1 FVPLIYFRPFVPSH
15 LPTFDRASH
24 LPGSRCA
31 AAIRPPPSLAVPDVT
46 RPRRP
51 SVQAFGCSSVRS
63 NRSSARR
70 RRLVALFQV
79 EVCSSQSLFARPTLV
94 VEVEVLFL
102 STYRV
107 PVLLQWGGETRL
119 EEALVAMEKISAAS
133 AMEWSI
139 ELDKGLRSR
148 KPGQAVKAI
157 QQTGSRLQ
165 QWDQEPEPTK
175 AAHKIFDLVAGEE
188 RFFLNCILLKL
199 SDAFRSG
206 DKDIRVSVV
215 KVFLSLFKMRRKT
228 KRYHGVMS
236 KAKMCNPLE
245 LLKRVKIV
253 FDTGDLESRVLA
265 LVLFG
270 SWAEFSRD
278 NAHIRYIILSSLVS
292 SEVMEVKASL
302 FAAGCFCKFAYDF
315 APVVLEM
322 LPRIVASSELS
333 STLRAAGANVFAKM
347 GYFSPN
353 AVNGYKIG
361 LKLLLYSSDEDLSVS
376 LLLSLSKLAYKS
388 SSILP
393 DQVEVLLSFLSQ
405 EKPLHQQSTALRCL
419 RLLSS
424 PVCSHPVG
432 LLTVKP
438 LLRIVHDT
446 KLPISMQ
453 CDALRI
459 LHKVFPES
467 ELLIFI
473 MFKYQKMHMPG
484 DVMREFS
491 KVLTILDNANQ
502 SNIESNRVLVI
513 SILADVLIK
522 NSRKTGTEL
531 DGNCDSFPS
540 LTWIISTI
548 IGQIIS
554 LVKQLLDS
562 NRYWDVALPEVRRL
576 LAVLLFVAG
585 EHLVQGVIV
594 LDRIRLVIDYLVNH
608 LPQKAIVSTVTAPTG
623 QEMDHFRAKN
633 FGTSLKIA
641 NQVHK
646 FAVACIQNLIELGAS
661 AAEVLDKVK
670 MLVDCVHRCSLF
682 GSYVQAVYS
691 IQVHS
696 SVFWGCAVNKSKQG
710 CSPNRQLGDSDCD
723 LLIKHEI
730 FTLECVMEMLK
741 EKNFWQLYTIGK
753 FAAGQGAWVT
763 AKFIFEQIASKVQS
777 ESSSCWLKSLAQH
790 AQCEMRI
797 QLFLLPKLRC
807 SLAEWSLTKE
817 IPILYFRNIS
827 CGSVDQGVSVQVC
840 GESYG
845 EVLVEA
851 HNSIRSSAETL
862 DCVVKFGNSFYF
874 QRWFL
879 ALRMLVLTTVYD
891 VLKVLG
897 SSGSGHAEGSLAHGL
912 SSVQQIT
919 QCSFRLTRLAQELDL
934 LYISFINMDTK
945 SSNIISALALSC
957 SLLAFTSGTAASFA
971 TVHANDNSNLHLNR
985 MSIED
990 LAGRLWLIDPDTC
1003 SILFQLLDVSLGID
1017 HPHVQPRNQK
1027 LESGEVR
1034 DITSICHDVVSRVDG
1049 FRNELKDPVDNVEA
1063 LLKVTVE
1070 SFQLLLNTIVK
1081 WLQIPFKLPMY
1092 FFKTRPC
1099 LVSELF
1105 TSNADATNQNE
1116 LIVQPGCDLSL
1127 NLCIQ
1132 LKNLPDLPTPISKL
1146 YCIVYSITSFA
1157 ESSPTSR
1164 GTKTGQIQ
1172 RVDFKDWHMDDMVQ
1186 ANEKLFHH
1194 VRDRA
1199 NKTTDRGRKRPRVE
1213 EGVVQ
1218 SVVQFEVNN
1227 RGQGF
1232 SSCVLGV
1239 SGFPEGCYRIKWHS
1253 CCVDGRGRYWSLL
1266 PSNSGPVFTVC
1277 RS

>member
-1 FVPLIYFRPFVPSH
+1 
-15 LPTFDRASH
+15 
-24 LPGSRCA
+24 
-31 AAIRPPPSLAVPDVT
+31 
-46 RPRRP
+46 
-51 SVQAFGCSSVRS
+51 
-63 NRSSARR
+63 
-70 RRLVALFQV
+70 
-79 EVCSSQSLFARPTLV
+79 
-94 VEVEVLFL
+94 
-102 STYRV
+102 
-107 PVLLQWGGETRL
+107 
-119 EEALVAMEKISAAS
+119 MEKISAAS

-165 QWDQEPEPTK
+165 QWDQKPEPTK

-199 SDAFRSG
+199 ADAFRSG

-253 FDTGDLESRVLA
+253 FYTGDLESRVLA

-302 FAAGCFCKFAYDF
+302 FAAGCFCKFADDF

-361 LKLLLYSSDEDLSVS
+361 LKLLLNSSDEDLSVS

-438 LLRIVHDT
+438 LLKIVHDT

-453 CDALRI
+453 CDALQI
-459 LHKVFPES
+459 LHK
-467 ELLIFI
+467 

-608 LPQKAIVSTVTAPTG
+608 LPEKAIVSTVTAPTG

-633 FGTSLKIA
+633 FGTI
-641 NQVHK
+641 HK
-646 FAVACIQNLIELGAS
+646 FSVACIQNLIELGAS

-696 SVFWGCAVNKSKQG
+696 SVFWGCAVNK
-710 CSPNRQLGDSDCD
+710 NCD

-741 EKNFWQLYTIGK
+741 EKNFWQLYTTGK

-897 SSGSGHAEGSLAHGL
+897 SSGL

-945 SSNIISALALSC
+945 SSNIILALALSC

-1092 FFKTRPC
+1092 FLKTRPC

-1146 YCIVYSITSFA
+1146 YCIVYSSTSFA

>member
-1 FVPLIYFRPFVPSH
+1 
-15 LPTFDRASH
+15 
-24 LPGSRCA
+24 
-31 AAIRPPPSLAVPDVT
+31 
-46 RPRRP
+46 
-51 SVQAFGCSSVRS
+51 
-63 NRSSARR
+63 
-70 RRLVALFQV
+70 
-79 EVCSSQSLFARPTLV
+79 
-94 VEVEVLFL
+94 
-102 STYRV
+102 
-107 PVLLQWGGETRL
+107 
-119 EEALVAMEKISAAS
+119 MEKISAAS

-148 KPGQAVKAI
+148 KPGQAVKVI
-157 QQTGSRLQ
+157 QQTGVRLQ

-199 SDAFRSG
+199 ADAFRSG
-206 DKDIRVSVV
+206 DKDIRVSIV
-215 KVFLSLFKMRRKT
+215 KVFLSLFKMKRKT
-228 KRYHGVMS
+228 KRQHRVMS

-292 SEVMEVKASL
+292 SDVMEVKASL
-302 FAAGCFCKFAYDF
+302 FAAGCFCKFADDF

-333 STLRAAGANVFAKM
+333 STLRAAGANVFAEM

-353 AVNGYKIG
+353 AINGYKMG
-361 LKLLLYSSDEDLSVS
+361 LKLLLNSSDEDLSVS

-432 LLTVKP
+432 LVTVKP

-453 CDALRI
+453 CHALQI
-459 LHKVFPES
+459 LHK
-467 ELLIFI
+467 
-473 MFKYQKMHMPG
+473 MFMYQEMHMPG
-484 DVMREFS
+484 DVMREFC
-491 KVLTILDNANQ
+491 KVSTILDNANQ
-502 SNIESNRVLVI
+502 SHIESNRVLVI
-513 SILADVLIK
+513 SVLADVLIK

-562 NRYWDVALPEVRRL
+562 NQSWDGALPEVLRL
-576 LAVLLFVAG
+576 LVLLLFVTG
-585 EHLVQGVIV
+585 EHLDQGVIV

-608 LPQKAIVSTVTAPTG
+608 LPEKAIDSTVTAPPPG
-623 QEMDHFRAKN
+623 QEIDHFRAKN

-641 NQVHK
+641 NKIHK
-646 FAVACIQNLIELGAS
+646 FSVACIQNLIELGAN

-696 SVFWGCAVNKSKQG
+696 SVFWGCAVNKNKQG

-730 FTLECVMEMLK
+730 FTLECVLEMLR
-741 EKNFWQLYTIGK
+741 EKSFWQLYTTGK

-763 AKFIFEQIASKVQS
+763 AKFIFEQIASKVRS
-777 ESSSCWLKSLAQH
+777 ESPSCWLKSLAQH

-817 IPILYFRNIS
+817 IPILSFRNIS
-827 CGSVDQGVSVQVC
+827 CGNVDQGISVQVR

-845 EVLVEA
+845 EVLVGA
-851 HNSIRSSAETL
+851 HNSIRSSVETL

-879 ALRMLVLTTVYD
+879 ALRMKVLITVYD
-891 VLKVLG
+891 VLNVLG
-897 SSGSGHAEGSLAHGL
+897 SGGSGHAEGSLAHGL
-912 SSVQQIT
+912 TSVQQIT
-919 QCSFRLTRLAQELDL
+919 QCSFRLTRLAKELDL
-934 LYISFINMDTK
+934 LCISFINMDTK

-957 SLLAFTSGTAASFA
+957 SLLAFTTGTAASFA
-971 TVHANDNSNLHLNR
+971 TVHAKDNSNLHLNR

-990 LAGRLWLIDPDTC
+990 LAGRLWIIDPDTC
-1003 SILFQLLDVSLGID
+1003 SILFQLLDASLGID

-1034 DITSICHDVVSRVDG
+1034 DITSICQDVVSRVNE
-1049 FRNELKDPVDNVEA
+1049 FRNKLKKPVDNLEA

-1127 NLCIQ
+1127 SLCIQ
-1132 LKNLPDLPTPISKL
+1132 LKNVADLPTPITKL
-1146 YCIVYSITSFA
+1146 YCILYSSTSFA
-1157 ESSPTSR
+1157 ESSLTRR

-1172 RVDFKDWHMDDMVQ
+1172 QVDFKDWHIDDMVQ
-1186 ANEKLFHH
+1186 ANEKLFRHMR
-1194 VRDRA
+1194 VRA

-1213 EGVVQ
+1213 EG
-1218 SVVQFEVNN
+1218 VVQFEVNN

-1239 SGFPEGCYRIKWHS
+1239 SGFLEGCYRIKWHS
-1253 CCVDGRGRYWSLL
+1253 CCVDGRGRYWSIL